1 MDKLK
6 DYGIK
11 VLDKA
16 FNLLSYFYE
25 KEELS
30 LKELVEL
37 SGLNRSTVYRIMQ
50 AFQKWGFVL
59 QHPDNKKY
67 RLSLKIVEMAGN
79 VLRKMNLINICR
91 PYLLELRDRTGE
103 SSFLS
108 ILREM
113 NILIIDWEPSYYDV
127 HINVTVGKAVPA
139 YCSGAGKAILAF
151 LAEKDLEEL
160 LSKHPLK
167 RYTENTITDKE
178 RLLKVLEETR
188 VRGYGLSSGEYDRD
202 IVVAGAPIF
211 DIHNRVIASCAIGAL
226 KSRVRDEKQMHE
238 YGKLVKEAASQIS
251 KQLGAQH

>member
-1 MDKLK
+1 MTE
-6 DYGIK
+6 YGVK

-16 FNLLSYFYE
+16 FNILSVFYE

-30 LKELVEL
+30 LKELVEI
-37 SGLNRSTVYRIMQ
+37 SGMNRSTVYRIMQ
-50 AFQKWGFVL
+50 AFQKWGFIV
-59 QHPDNKKY
+59 QHPENKKY
-67 RLSLKIVEMAGN
+67 RLSLKIVEMAGY

-91 PYLLELRDRTGE
+91 PYLLDLRDRTGE

-113 NILIIDWEPSYYDV
+113 NIIIIDWEPSYYDV

-151 LAEKDLEEL
+151 LPESELTEL
-160 LSKHPLK
+160 LDRYPLK
-167 RYTENTITDKE
+167 RYTENTITDKK
-178 RLLKVLEETR
+178 RLMEILKETR
-188 VRGYGLSSGEYDRD
+188 STGYGLSSGEYDRD

-226 KSRVRDEKQMHE
+226 KSRVKDKEQMHK
-238 YGKLVKEAASQIS
+238 YGKLVKEAASKIS
-251 KQLGAQH
+251 KQLGAPESG